1 MHLIENNLAAA
12 ARDATEPSRVM
23 VVGESVEVVQQVS
36 RFCLTQGTDVLP
48 FYGLP
53 DEAAIALFDPHVVVL
68 CLPLAASFL
77 TQIDRPY
84 LLWQQP
90 ELSDLTGLS
99 NLTAVA
105 PTAIS
110 NPIALVMQLQAVL
123 N

>member
-1 MHLIENNLAAA
+1 MPLIAKNLAETR
-12 ARDATEPSRVM
+12 RDETEPSRIM

-36 RFCLTQGTDVLP
+36 RFCLTQGSDVLP

-90 ELSDLTGLS
+90 ELSDLTSLS
-99 NLTAVA
+99 DLAAVA